1 MKSWIKNIST
11 PIFAITLTTG
21 TSLAQSPVFPP
32 DQVLQQPAQ
41 AYPQIPTHTLPS
53 APYGQMPQ
61 QTMQNAPGYQ
71 PQYQQQLQ
79 QQPQQQSQQRQRPI
93 REFSGYLGIVLDLVP
108 EAVAAQLPEG
118 VKRGVLIKGFSDNA
132 PAASSELKPYDV
144 MFAYDDIKLNHPAQ
158 FIKIV
163 REDKPGREV
172 IIKVVRKGE
181 ILDIPVITGTQKTPN
196 PKEFNGLAIKQI
208 GKDKYRAI
216 VRFVGPS
223 GNKQIRSYEGDRA
236 EIFQQAQNAQD
247 LPQAERQQL
256 LYATRPRNKKSN
268 SGFGNFFPFGGNNN
282 NSGGDFMNPRKY
294 FNW

>member
-1 MKSWIKNIST
+1 MK
-11 PIFAITLTTG
+11 AIIALFIATFIAIVLTTG
-21 TSLAQSPVFPP
+21 ASQAQSPVFPP
-32 DQVLQQPAQ
+32 DQPFSQQPMPGYPQ
-41 AYPQIPTHTLPS
+41 MPAYPNANPN
-53 APYGQMPQ
+53 PYGQM
-61 QTMQNAPGYQ
+61 N
-71 PQYQQQLQ
+71 
-79 QQPQQQSQQRQRPI
+79 QQPQQSIQRQQAQPQKPV
-93 REFSGYLGIVLDLVP
+93 RELSGYLGIVLDILP
-108 EAVAAQLPEG
+108 SAVSAQLPAG
-118 VKRGVLIKGFSDNA
+118 VKQGILIKDFSADS
-132 PAASSELKPYDV
+132 PAASTELKPYDV

-163 REDKPGREV
+163 REDQPGREV
-172 IIKVVRKGE
+172 KIKVVRKGE
-181 ILDIPVITGTQKTPN
+181 ILEIPVVIGAQKTPD

-223 GNKQIRSYEGDRA
+223 GNKQVRSYEGDRE

-282 NSGGDFMNPRKY
+282 SGGDFMNPRKY